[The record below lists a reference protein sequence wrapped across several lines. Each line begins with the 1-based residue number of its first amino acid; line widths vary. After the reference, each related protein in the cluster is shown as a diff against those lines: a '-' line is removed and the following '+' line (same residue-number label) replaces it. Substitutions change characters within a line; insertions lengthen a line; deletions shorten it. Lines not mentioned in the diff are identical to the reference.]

1 MLRYLERRL
10 IYRLRYL
17 LEEAAVAKIEK
28 KIPGSDRQ
36 AREAPAV
43 STRTSYW
50 LSLFI
55 EIPRMQAG
63 FATVSDGILNLR
75 ESYAGCSVVDIAV
88 IVGQIECSDDGR
100 SQVIILR
107 QLFVICVPC
116 FKKSIGI
123 ECGTSFGARPSL
135 LKHHVKLI

>member
-1 MLRYLERRL
+1 M
-10 IYRLRYL
+10 YRLRHL
-17 LEEAAVAKIEK
+17 LEEAEVAKTEK

-50 LSLFI
+50 LSPFI

-63 FATVSDGILNLR
+63 FTTVSDGILDLR

-88 IVGQIECSDDGR
+88 IVGQIECGDDGR
-100 SQVIILR
+100 SQVIILW

-123 ECGTSFGARPSL
+123 EHGTSFSSRPYL
-135 LKHHVKLI
+135 LKHYDKSI